1 MRSYQQYCAV
11 AKALDVVGDRWVLL
25 IVRELMTSGPSRYTD
40 LMKGLPGIATN
51 LLADRLREME
61 KAGLVRAWAAPP
73 PVATTLF
80 ELTEQGQALRPLL
93 EEFGRWGAPLMG
105 VPQPGNVFRSHW
117 LVFPLDAYLADKS
130 PKEPPITIEVRTG
143 DEPMLIETEAGKVR
157 TRRGS
162 AEHPDA
168 VLTGRPGLIL
178 GLLSGRFD
186 LPEAR
191 KRGLEF
197 KGSQKALHRVV
208 GSWGL

>member
-1 MRSYQQYCAV
+1 
-11 AKALDVVGDRWVLL
+11 
-25 IVRELMTSGPSRYTD
+25 
-40 LMKGLPGIATN
+40 
-51 LLADRLREME
+51 
-61 KAGLVRAWAAPP
+61 
-73 PVATTLF
+73 
-80 ELTEQGQALRPLL
+80 
-93 EEFGRWGAPLMG
+93 
-105 VPQPGNVFRSHW
+105 
-117 LVFPLDAYLADKS
+117 
-130 PKEPPITIEVRTG
+130 
-143 DEPMLIETEAGKVR
+143 MLIETEAGKVR